1 MTSEL
6 LNQINFKNDIC
17 NSRKI
22 NFKTFERN
30 CQQKYRHYQ
39 NNSTT
44 THLIVSKSNIKK
56 TWKTINDKLGKGRNQ
71 SKLPTY
77 IVANEKKLPIMKK

>member
-6 LNQINFKNDIC
+6 LNQINLKNDLYVEWKSQSTSIDIY

-22 NFKTFERN
+22 NFKTFERIVN
-30 CQQKYRHYQ
+30 KNIGTTK

-44 THLIVSKSNIKK
+44 THLLV
-56 TWKTINDKLGKGRNQ
+56 T
-71 SKLPTY
+71 
-77 IVANEKKLPIMKK
+77 